1 MDRCTQRLFSG
12 EGMGVRGA
20 NVGSRDVNWQLWVTA
35 MAAVQNWAHMPHARC
50 LRCWQPAKV
59 HKTASF
65 QLTHCQDSVL
75 LQPAGG
81 HCSKQRSLRLASISH
96 TLPCLTSSSSCYMI
110 CCRRSLDAQRSPCAH
125 GSGSSSGATSH
136 LSSPAWD
143 YSVHPNL
150 QSREWPQKQHV
161 TTLDLCT
168 SVKKSSRLESCSG
181 DITVVI
187 HKKTAVMG
195 KFFCEITAVITGM
208 GQLL

>member
-1 MDRCTQRLFSG
+1 MGQIMDRCTQRLFSG

-35 MAAVQNWAHMPHARC
+35 MAAVHNWAHMPHARC

-125 GSGSSSGATSH
+125 GSASSSGATSH
-136 LSSPAWD
+136 LSSSCLRLFCA
-143 YSVHPNL
+143 SELAV
-150 QSREWPQKQHV
+150 RRM
-161 TTLDLCT
+161 TT
-168 SVKKSSRLESCSG
+168 E
-181 DITVVI
+181 
-187 HKKTAVMG
+187 TA
-195 KFFCEITAVITGM
+195 CDHS
-208 GQLL
+208 